1 MRDSS
6 KSELFDSPPPSAP
19 AAPAS
24 SAKASQLKVLPPEKG
39 QLNPAQQ
46 RFNKLLA
53 KVDKLGH
60 KLQDFERLADKVRG
74 PHLARVAEVERQTVE
89 GQRQMV
95 LFLHERL
102 QRKGLTAAQQK
113 TARAILKSLLHQHM
127 QMGMD
132 VDIDDPAMME
142 LRALYKV
149 EEEAELQNKALC
161 DEALDMAQ
169 DVLGDALD
177 RETLKGFETT
187 EEVLEALLEQVRAH
201 EETEQERQAARR
213 AKRPATE
220 RQRQAQAQEQD
231 AKAALRSI
239 YRQLASALHPDRETD
254 AAERERKSALMV
266 QANTAYERGDLTA
279 LLHLQLQAEQVD
291 AEHIARMADDK
302 LAALSLLLKQQVAT
316 LERQLM
322 EAEMRLSSELGVV
335 VRASM
340 KESAVL
346 HLLMDEAEMHTHWLR
361 QVHTD
366 LERVR
371 EDDAQLKRWLR
382 EQADF
387 ARQQAKQEAFF
398 AHLGGIF

>member
-1 MRDSS
+1 MSS
-6 KSELFDSPPPSAP
+6 SSQSAVKT
-19 AAPAS
+19 
-24 SAKASQLKVLPPEKG
+24 AKASQLKVLPSEKG

-53 KVDKLGH
+53 KVDRLGR
-60 KLQDFERLADKVRG
+60 KLQDFGHLADKVRG
-74 PHLARVAEVERQTVE
+74 PHLARVAEVERQTVA

-113 TARAILKSLLHQHM
+113 TALAILKSLLHQHRR
-127 QMGMD
+127 MD
-132 VDIDDPAMME
+132 MDADIDDPAMME
-142 LRALYKV
+142 LRAFYKL
-149 EEEAELQNKALC
+149 EEEADLQHKALC

-177 RETLKGFETT
+177 REALKGFETT
-187 EEVLEALLEQVRAH
+187 DEVLEALLEQVRAH

-213 AKRPATE
+213 AKRPPTE
-220 RQRQAQAQEQD
+220 RQRQTQAQEQD

-254 AAERERKSALMV
+254 PAERDRKSALMV

-302 LAALSLLLKQQVAT
+302 IAALSLLLKQQVAT
-316 LERQLM
+316 LERQLI
-322 EAEMRLSSELGVV
+322 EAEMRLGSELRVMV
-335 VRASM
+335 HASM
-340 KESAVL
+340 KEAAVL
-346 HLLMDEAEMHTHWLR
+346 CLLEDVMEVHTHWLE
-361 QVHTD
+361 QVHID
-366 LERVR
+366 LDRVR
-371 EDDAQLKRWLR
+371 EGDAQLKRWLR